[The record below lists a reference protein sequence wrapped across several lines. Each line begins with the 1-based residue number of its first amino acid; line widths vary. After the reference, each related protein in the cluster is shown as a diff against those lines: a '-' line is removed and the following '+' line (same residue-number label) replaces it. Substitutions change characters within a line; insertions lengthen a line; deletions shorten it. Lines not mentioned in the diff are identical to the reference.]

1 MKDVYYFSS
10 SLSPLNDYWIL
21 KELLEN
27 NISVKVIDIYGLIN
41 DESKDIA
48 VENTQ
53 VEFFKVCASVF
64 ELDDVLVSIGFGQIV
79 FAPAGGGISEKI
91 RNDLT
96 VKGVS
101 VVCDTT
107 YSLPIVSLS
116 MKMGDNEHYNNPVLN
131 VLRVFRTKG
140 IGGFTRHCLDFMR
153 AKFPF
158 ALTIEKKTSNDEKR
172 RENTYLV
179 TSGAKNHLAYP
190 LVRDAYNQIKVGHFS
205 VICRETKLKRV
216 VSDDYWVFI
225 DQAIPFHRDAKRVG
239 VNYEPFADGYYQSLI
254 NFFKFVEEST
264 NKKVIIALHPRTA
277 ESYASHFTGFDTYK
291 GVTEELI
298 EYSDGIISHFST
310 CIYSAVYLK
319 KPVVLITNELMNM
332 HHDVRRMYDFSERLN
347 KSVIDIDKQTP
358 YEFES
363 HADVDVIAY
372 RHFEENYIKQSDAK
386 DDKAINILRKKLN
399 F

>member
-1 MKDVYYFSS
+1 MKEIYYFSA

-21 KELLEN
+21 KELLAN

-48 VENTQ
+48 VKNTQ
-53 VEFFKVCASVF
+53 VEFSKVCSSIS
-64 ELDDVLVSIGFGQIV
+64 ELDNILTLIKPGQIA
-79 FAPAGGGISEKI
+79 FTPTGGGISEKI
-91 RNDLT
+91 RNDLA

-107 YSLPIVSLS
+107 FSLPIVSLS
-116 MKMGDNEHYNNPVLN
+116 MKMGNNEHYSKPALK
-131 VLRVFRTKG
+131 VLRIFRTKG
-140 IGGFTRHCLDFMR
+140 VGGFIRHCLDFVK

-158 ALTIEKKTSNDEKR
+158 TLAIEKKGVNDGKI
-172 RENTYLV
+172 RENTYLI

-190 LVRDAYNQIKVGHFS
+190 LVRDAYNQIKISHFS

-239 VNYEPFADGYYQSLI
+239 VNYEPFADSYYQSI
-254 NFFKFVEEST
+254 VNYFKFVEEST

-319 KPVVLITNELMNM
+319 KPINIITNELMNM

-347 KSVIDIDKQTP
+347 KTVIDIDNQRP
-358 YEFES
+358 DDFYRCVN
-363 HADVDVIAY
+363 VDFSAY
-372 RHFEENYIKQSDAK
+372 RKFEESYIKQSDAK
-386 DDKAINILRKKLN
+386 DDRAINILREKLE